1 MSSKSAKA
9 TTVGFRVSA
18 EQFGRLA
25 DAATRAAIS
34 PHELAR
40 RIVLQALEATPKSEL
55 GPANVE
61 PALAEIQKLRAE
73 LAVVFESF
81 LIATEVFD
89 SAEAHRF
96 VTEKFA

>member
-1 MSSKSAKA
+1 MSPKSAKP

-18 EQFGRLA
+18 DQYARLA

-40 RIVLQALEATPKSEL
+40 RIVLQTLEATPKRES
-55 GPANVE
+55 GSVNVE
-61 PALAEIQKLRAE
+61 PTLAEIQKLRAE

-81 LIATEVFD
+81 LVAAEVFD
-89 SAEAHRF
+89 SDEARRF